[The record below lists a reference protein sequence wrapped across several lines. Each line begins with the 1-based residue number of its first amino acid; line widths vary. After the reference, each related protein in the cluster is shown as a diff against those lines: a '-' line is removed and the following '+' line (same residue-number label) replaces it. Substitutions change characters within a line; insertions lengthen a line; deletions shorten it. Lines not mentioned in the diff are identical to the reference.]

1 MRPTYLRPNAILLR
15 VDGLDEQI
23 IGHLRENARCSF
35 SDLGRM
41 VGLSTS
47 ATAARVRRLEA
58 DGVILGYTI
67 RTGQDVPGPRGGL
80 VLFIDVRLATDT
92 RGEAFL
98 ERVRDI
104 RSIAEAIHVTGPF
117 DYLLRVYVPDT
128 GALDRLLQRLKTEC
142 GVAQTQTRVA
152 LRAL

>member
-1 MRPTYLRPNAILLR
+1 MDSRPNAMFLR
-15 VDGLDEQI
+15 VDELDEQI

-35 SDLGRM
+35 TDLGRL

-58 DGVILGYTI
+58 AGVILGYTI
-67 RTGQDVPGPRGGL
+67 RTGHDIPGPRGGL
-80 VLFIDVRLATDT
+80 ELFIDVRLAPDTDSHT
-92 RGEAFL
+92 FL
-98 ERVRDI
+98 ERVRGI

-117 DYLLRVYVPDT
+117 DYLLRVYVPDA
-128 GALDRLLQRLKTEC
+128 GALDLLLQRLKADY

-152 LRAL
+152 LRAP